1 MWAIAGFSSQNECG
15 RRALLWS
22 VEARMKD
29 SVIALV
35 EALRLARL
43 ELHCYRDPRCAATPD
58 WTIERLEALMD
69 PVVGKAMQL
78 AGPEAESPT
87 IVPQQIEE
95 RSLVRN

>member
-1 MWAIAGFSSQNECG
+1 
-15 RRALLWS
+15 
-22 VEARMKD
+22 MKD

-58 WTIERLEALMD
+58 WTIERLEALLMA

-78 AGPEAESPT
+78 AVPEAESPS

-95 RSLVRN
+95 RSLVRS

>member
-1 MWAIAGFSSQNECG
+1 
-15 RRALLWS
+15 
-22 VEARMKD
+22 MKD

-58 WTIERLEALMD
+58 WTIERLEALPMD
-69 PVVGKAMQL
+69 PVVGNAMQL
-78 AGPEAESPT
+78 AVPEAESPS

-95 RSLVRN
+95 RSY

>member
-1 MWAIAGFSSQNECG
+1 
-15 RRALLWS
+15 
-22 VEARMKD
+22 MKD

-43 ELHCYRDPRCAATPD
+43 ELHCYRDPGCAATPD
-58 WTIERLEALMD
+58 WTIERLEALLMD

-78 AGPEAESPT
+78 AVPEAESPS

-95 RSLVRN
+95 RSY

>member
-1 MWAIAGFSSQNECG
+1 
-15 RRALLWS
+15 
-22 VEARMKD
+22 MKD

-35 EALRLARL
+35 EALQLARL

-58 WTIERLEALMD
+58 WTIERLEALLMD

-78 AGPEAESPT
+78 AVPEAESPS